1 MKKKIRRMT
10 VIWERRT
17 FKGGI
22 LAPLG
27 NDDDSVVVLLL
38 LLSGI
43 PNVILLRVHRSNR
56 PIYRKKMRRWENER
70 RNFTAIC
77 GWVVG
82 FWRIQQPAQS
92 TCVCGWIVEDKG
104 RTGRSV
110 E

>member
-38 LLSGI
+38 LSSI

-56 PIYRKKMRRWENER
+56 PIYLSK
-70 RNFTAIC
+70 
-77 GWVVG
+77 
-82 FWRIQQPAQS
+82 
-92 TCVCGWIVEDKG
+92 EDAALGK
-104 RTGRSV
+104 
-110 E
+110 